1 MLLALMKDARGGLH
15 SLAEAATWRLPKL
28 IEHSPRRS
36 NLGSS
41 LDRARQHLPTYRRAK
56 FMKIAIT
63 NLKSIN
69 RLDFEIPS
77 TPGVYILSA
86 TNGVG
91 KTSLLNAI
99 SFVFDGS
106 ALKKSFQPGKNGFD
120 SFKSTQIKYTDD
132 SGSELTYKFTNSN
145 WHPTKKNVRH
155 TIPSYCTNGIF
166 IKIDQHRVTPK
177 DDELKN
183 TTKTPC
189 LFASDVATILGNDDF
204 NDLATVTIKGRR
216 KGFVCGSRTERYFS
230 SGELAVIQIVHK
242 LHNATSGSLVL
253 IDEAEISLHPSTQQ
267 GLVEHITNLAKTKNL
282 IVIIS
287 THSQTLIKTSKSSN
301 LYFLE
306 KGDAAVSVINPCYPS
321 YALQSISPIEDYFS
335 DRVFLFEDSE
345 AILFF
350 NELKSRKS
358 RCIEKY
364 MSHICVPIGGW
375 PQLAAFLDSAQ
386 IHFKK
391 AASQEFKAIF
401 DNDVQQKD
409 LKSLPCHSRIL
420 GSYFNLPLIPEVTP
434 IQWLMS
440 DANALPDINTAL
452 RQRISRTILQ
462 SLKSSLIG
470 KKSSDIKAVWR
481 NFLGEYEKLTGIKQ
495 ETIKQE
501 IYGQWIDKNLNDV
514 DAKSFFGKL
523 F

>member
-1 MLLALMKDARGGLH
+1 
-15 SLAEAATWRLPKL
+15 
-28 IEHSPRRS
+28 
-36 NLGSS
+36 
-41 LDRARQHLPTYRRAK
+41 
-56 FMKIAIT
+56 MKITIT

-69 RLDFEIPS
+69 RLDFEIPT

-99 SFVFDGS
+99 SFVFDGG

-155 TIPSYCTNGIF
+155 TIPSYCTNGLF

-189 LFASDVATILGNDDF
+189 PFASDVATILGNEDF

-216 KGFVCGSRTERYFS
+216 KGFVCGTRTERYFS
-230 SGELAVIQIVHK
+230 SGELAVIQIVQK
-242 LHNATSGSLVL
+242 LHNCPSSSLVL

-267 GLVEHITNLAKTKNL
+267 GLVDHITNLSKTKNL
-282 IVIIS
+282 IAIIS
-287 THSQTLIKTSKSSN
+287 THSQTLIKTSKSDN
-301 LYFLE
+301 LFFLE
-306 KGDAAVSVINPCYPS
+306 KGTSEVAVINPCYPS
-321 YALQSISPIEDYFS
+321 YALQAISPIEDYFS

-350 NELKSRKS
+350 NELKGRKGK
-358 RCIEKY
+358 CITKY
-364 MSHICVPIGGW
+364 MSHICIPIGGW
-375 PQLAAFLDSAQ
+375 MQLAAFLDNAQ

-401 DNDVQQKD
+401 DKDVQPKD
-409 LKSLPCHSRIL
+409 LKTLPYHSRIS
-420 GSYFNLPLIPEVTP
+420 GSYLHLPLTPEITP
-434 IQWLMS
+434 IQWLIS
-440 DANALPDINTAL
+440 DTNALTHVNTAL
-452 RQRISRTILQ
+452 RQRISKTTFQ
-462 SLKSSLIG
+462 SLKSSLTG

-481 NFLGEYEKLTGIKQ
+481 SFLGEYEKLTGIKPD
-495 ETIKQE
+495 TIKQE
-501 IYGQWIDKNLNDV
+501 VYGQWIEKNLQDTDV
-514 DAKSFFGKL
+514 RAFFGRL